1 MAKSYHRKHEYL
13 AGDFI
18 TEAAPRAVEKVE
30 DVVDKKIN
38 LLYDFYILKKSKRTP
53 DQREYFVRK
62 YLTEL
67 GNQYSNVINAEHAM
81 TTALHGVLRGDK
93 TLEQM
98 LEGR

>member
-18 TEAAPRAVEKVE
+18 TEAVPRAVEKVE

-38 LLYDFYILKKSKRTP
+38 LLYDFYILKRNKREADP
-53 DQREYFVRK
+53 REYFVRK

-67 GNQYSNVINAEHAM
+67 GKQYSSVLNAEYAM
-81 TTALHGVLRGDK
+81 TAALHNILRGDK

-98 LEGR
+98 LNGR